1 MTEENIENDL
11 NSTEPEGVSAE
22 SSDIGIQSL
31 TDALKKSFVV
41 LKIIMLVVVVLFVAS
56 GIFKVQYDEQAL
68 ILHFGEVKGDEF
80 EDRVRSSGLYYS
92 FPKPIDEIV
101 RIPVTKSQELLIKSF
116 WYFQTPQEEL
126 SGKSGRVKPQLDPLI
141 DGYCIA
147 RSESSIGSAAD
158 YGILHAKWNLVYTIA
173 DIESF
178 FSNIYYR
185 APEPGEDFYDVVEED
200 VVPLLR
206 AIAEDAIVT
215 TTVNYSIDDAISN
228 RLPIVNEVKRRLQDK
243 LDSINSGIKV
253 DAMQITSLVWP
264 RQVDNEFEAASKAS
278 QGSQELV
285 TEAKGYAEKLMNE
298 TGGANAEQILEE
310 LKVEGLAEDKKR
322 NLLSQLAGE
331 AQARISEARTY
342 RTEVVERAR
351 ANADYLAKLLPEFE
365 KRPDLV
371 LQNIHQELMEEI
383 MSNADEKFFIQPGKG
398 EEIRILINRDPE
410 IEKAKRKQAAGRR

>member
-1 MTEENIENDL
+1 MTDENIDNDL
-11 NSTEPEGVSAE
+11 NSTEPEGVFNE
-22 SSDIGIQSL
+22 SSDVGIQSL

-41 LKIIMLVVVVLFVAS
+41 LKIIMFVVVVLFVAS

-116 WYFQTPQEEL
+116 WYFQTPEQEL
-126 SGKSGRVKPQLDPLI
+126 KGDSGRAGAQMDPLI

-185 APEPGEDFYDVVEED
+185 APKPGEDFYDVVEED
-200 VVPLLR
+200 VVPLLK

-228 RLPIVNEVKRRLQDK
+228 RFPIVTEVKRRLQDK
-243 LDSINSGIKV
+243 LDSIDSGIKV
-253 DAMQITSLVWP
+253 DAMQITSLTWP

-278 QGSQELV
+278 QESQEIV
-285 TEAKGYAEKLMNE
+285 TEAKGDAERMLNE
-298 TGGANAEQILEE
+298 TGGANAERILAD
-310 LKVEGLAEDKKR
+310 LKADGLSEDKR
-322 NLLSQLAGE
+322 IVLLSQLSGA
-331 AQARISEARTY
+331 AQARISVARTY

-365 KRPDLV
+365 KRPELV
-371 LQNIHQELMEEI
+371 LDKIHQEAIEEI

-398 EEIRILINRDPE
+398 DEIRILINRDRA
-410 IEKAKRKQAAGRR
+410 IEKEKRKAAAGK

>member
-1 MTEENIENDL
+1 MSDEHIDNDL
-11 NSTEPEGVSAE
+11 NGTESGDVLSE
-22 SSDIGIQSL
+22 SSDVGIQSL

-41 LKIIMLVVVVLFVAS
+41 LKVIMLVVVVCFVAS
-56 GIFKVQYDEQAL
+56 GIKKVQYDEQAL

-116 WYFQTPQEEL
+116 WYFQTPAQELKGE
-126 SGKSGRVKPQLDPLI
+126 SGRAGPQLDPLI
-141 DGYCIA
+141 DGYCIT

-158 YGILHAKWNLVYTIA
+158 YGILHAKWNMVYTIA

-185 APEPGEDFYDVVEED
+185 SPKPGEDFYDVVEED
-200 VVPLLR
+200 VVPLLK

-228 RLPIVNEVKRRLQDK
+228 RLPIAGEVKRRLQDK
-243 LDSINSGIKV
+243 LDSIDSGIKV
-253 DAMQITSLVWP
+253 DAMQITSLTWP

-278 QGSQELV
+278 QESQEIV
-285 TEAKGYAEKLMNE
+285 TEAKGDAERMLNE
-298 TGGANAEQILEE
+298 TGGANAERLLAE
-310 LKVEGLAEDKKR
+310 LKTDGLSEEKR
-322 NLLSQLAGE
+322 IVLLSQLSGT
-331 AQARISEARTY
+331 AQARISAARTY

-365 KRPDLV
+365 KRPELV
-371 LQNIHQELMEEI
+371 LDKIHQEAIEEI
-383 MSNADEKFFIQPGKG
+383 MAGADEKFFLQPGKG
-398 EEIRILINRDPE
+398 DEVRILINRDPA
-410 IEKAKRKQAAGRR
+410 IEKAKRKKKAAEK